1 MGTTNHQKLQI
12 HTTPTVLPLDETIVP
27 LQDWQITFTGI
38 LIGKEN
44 MKKDCVY
51 ICKKIAWHSS
61 KTDNG

>member
-44 MKKDCVY
+44 MKKDSG
-51 ICKKIAWHSS
+51 KFRE
-61 KTDNG
+61 